1 MVHQYQYDGQGVV
14 MDTCSGAVHLV
25 DDVAY
30 DIIEM
35 WQDHTPE
42 EIERIILERY
52 GDREDV
58 TPEDVRECLN
68 DAYLALWRGIPP
80 ERPRVL
86 GAYIHR
92 VVRNLSLKRY
102 RYNEAAKR
110 SSQVEESW
118 EELAGTL
125 CTAETV
131 ESAYSAKELSAVLNA
146 FLRKLEEEPRRLFI
160 RRYWYF
166 DSIAQ
171 LAQDFEMSES
181 KVKSMLFR
189 LRNRLRDILR
199 KEGYDV

>member
-1 MVHQYQYDGQGVV
+1 M
-14 MDTCSGAVHLV
+14 
-25 DDVAY
+25 
-30 DIIEM
+30 E
-35 WQDHTPE
+35 
-42 EIERIILERY
+42 
-52 GDREDV
+52 DREIIDLFWQRSEAALEETQQKYGAFCSHV
-58 TPEDVRECLN
+58 AGNILKDPEDVRECLN
-68 DAYLALWRGIPP
+68 DAYLALWRRIPP

-110 SSQVEESW
+110 SPQVEESW

-146 FLRKLEEEPRRLFI
+146 FLRTLEEEPRRLFI

-171 LAQDFEMSES
+171 LAQDFGMSES

-189 LRNRLRDILR
+189 LRNRLRDVLR

>member
-1 MVHQYQYDGQGVV
+1 M
-14 MDTCSGAVHLV
+14 
-25 DDVAY
+25 
-30 DIIEM
+30 E
-35 WQDHTPE
+35 
-42 EIERIILERY
+42 
-52 GDREDV
+52 DREIIDLFWQRSEAALEETQQKYGAFCSRV
-58 TPEDVRECLN
+58 AGNILKDPEDVRECLN

-131 ESAYSAKELSAVLNA
+131 ESAS
-146 FLRKLEEEPRRLFI
+146 
-160 RRYWYF
+160 
-166 DSIAQ
+166 
-171 LAQDFEMSES
+171 
-181 KVKSMLFR
+181 
-189 LRNRLRDILR
+189 
-199 KEGYDV
+199 